1 MGRWLGEN
9 HECASGV
16 LPYHSSLSLPFFLKA
31 HAMLTPI
38 SKTGIAAAAAALM
51 GLSLAAQAA
60 EIRVM
65 CYQDGVECE
74 VTAAQAKRFE
84 AANPGTKVVI
94 DVVPYKTIVEQ
105 LPVQLAA
112 GQGPD
117 IARVTD
123 LGGLSKYYLDVSA
136 HVKDRAYWEAN
147 FGATLPWLRPT
158 ATDKGIY
165 GFMSQLTMTG
175 PYVNKT
181 LFEQAKVAL
190 PGPKA
195 TWDEWVDATRKVAK
209 ATQTPAALA
218 WDRSGHR
225 FAGPA
230 ISYGAK
236 IFDAKGDLVLDDGY
250 KATVNKFVA
259 WHKDGAMLKEV
270 WAGSGGSTYA
280 DSIGEFKNG
289 RVAMVLSGS
298 WQINRLQKD
307 IGNAFD
313 WVAVPNPCGPAACSG
328 IPGGAAWVALKTSK
342 SPKEVG
348 MFLDFIASEANYA
361 EFTGRTENIPAHA
374 GLAKKGVP
382 YPGATPAARA
392 ALASFSAGVATLSPV
407 AYQFQGYKFNRALM
421 LPTVARVTQ
430 AIVGEMS
437 SDEAM
442 TKIGAD
448 MADAVKQA
456 QK

>member
-1 MGRWLGEN
+1 MVSAYSPARL
-9 HECASGV
+9 
-16 LPYHSSLSLPFFLKA
+16 
-31 HAMLTPI
+31 
-38 SKTGIAAAAAALM
+38 AALAAFAT
-51 GLSLAAQAA
+51 LPLAAQAA
-60 EIRVM
+60 DIRVM

-74 VTAAQAKRFE
+74 VTAAIAKRFE
-84 AANPGTKVVI
+84 AQNPGTKVII
-94 DVVPYKTIVEQ
+94 DTVPYKSIVEQ

-123 LGGLSKYYLDVSA
+123 LGGLSKYYLDVRPHLKNA
-136 HVKDRAYWEAN
+136 AYMETN
-147 FGATLPWLRPT
+147 FGSTLPWLRPT
-158 ATDKGIY
+158 AADKGIY

-181 LFEQAKVAL
+181 LFEQAKVAI

-195 TWDEWVDATRKVAK
+195 TWDEWVEAARKVSK

-236 IFDAKGDLVLDDGY
+236 IFDAKGDLLLDAGY
-250 KATVNKFVA
+250 KTAVTKFVA

-270 WAGSGGSTYA
+270 WGGSGGSTYA

-313 WVAVPNPCGPAACSG
+313 WAAVPNPCGPAACTG

-348 MFLDFIASEANYA
+348 AFLEFMAQEANYS
-361 EFTGRTENIPAHA
+361 EFVSKTDNIPAHA
-374 GLAKKGVP
+374 GLAKKGVN
-382 YPGATPAARA
+382 YATATPAARA
-392 ALASFSAGVATLSPV
+392 ALGVFSSGVASLSPV
-407 AYQFQGYKFNRALM
+407 AFQFQGYKFNRAIM

-437 SDEAM
+437 VDEAFN
-442 TKIGAD
+442 KIGAD
-448 MADAVKQA
+448 MTDAVKQA

>member
-1 MGRWLGEN
+1 MRKSTTLT
-9 HECASGV
+9 SGAT
-16 LPYHSSLSLPFFLKA
+16 LALSSLLALPV
-31 HAMLTPI
+31 
-38 SKTGIAAAAAALM
+38 
-51 GLSLAAQAA
+51 LSQAG

-74 VTAAQAKRFE
+74 VTAELAKRFE
-84 AANPGTKVVI
+84 AQNPGTKVI
-94 DVVPYKTIVEQ
+94 LDVVPYKSIVEQ

-123 LGGLSKYYLDVSA
+123 LGGLSKYYLDISS
-136 HVKDRAYWEAN
+136 HVKDAKYWEAN
-147 FGATLPWLRPT
+147 FGATLPWLRPS

-175 PYVNKT
+175 PYINKT
-181 LFEQAKVAL
+181 LFEQAKVAV

-195 TWDEWVDATRKVAK
+195 SWDEWAEATRKVAK

-236 IFDAKGDLVLDDGY
+236 VFDAKGELVIDDGY
-250 KATVNKFVA
+250 KTLVKKFVD
-259 WHKDGAMLKEV
+259 WHKDGTMLKEV

-289 RVAMVLSGS
+289 RVVMVLSGS

-307 IGNAFD
+307 IGTAFD
-313 WVAVPNPCGPAACSG
+313 WVAVPNPCGPAACTG

-342 SPKEVG
+342 SPKEAG
-348 MFLDFIASEANYA
+348 MFLDFMAQEANYA
-361 EFTGRTENIPAHA
+361 EFAGKTNNIPAHA
-374 GLAKKGVP
+374 GLAKKGVT

-392 ALASFSAGVATLSPV
+392 ALGTFSSGVASLAPV
-407 AYQFQGYKFNRALM
+407 AYQFQGYKYNRAIM
-421 LPTVARVTQ
+421 LPTVSRVTQ

-437 SDEAM
+437 ADEAL
-442 TKIGAD
+442 TKIGVD

>member
-1 MGRWLGEN
+1 M
-9 HECASGV
+9 S
-16 LPYHSSLSLPFFLKA
+16 
-31 HAMLTPI
+31 T
-38 SKTGIAAAAAALM
+38 TAAVFRKSPLVAAL
-51 GLSLAAQAA
+51 LALPLLAQAG

-65 CYQDGVECE
+65 CYQDGVECD
-74 VTAAQAKRFE
+74 VTAAQARRFE

-123 LGGLSKYYLDVSA
+123 LGGLSKYYLDISA
-136 HVKDRAYWEAN
+136 HVKDKAYWESN

-158 ATDKGIY
+158 AADKGIY

-175 PYVNKT
+175 PFVNKT

-195 TWDEWVDATRKVAK
+195 SWDEWVEAARKVSK

-250 KATVNKFVA
+250 KTAVNKFVA

-361 EFTGRTENIPAHA
+361 EFTGKTENIPAHA
-374 GLAKKGVP
+374 GLARKGVA
-382 YPGATPAARA
+382 YPGATPGARA
-392 ALASFSAGVATLSPV
+392 ALSSFSAGVASLSPV
-407 AYQFQGYKFNRALM
+407 AYQFQGYKYNRAIM

-437 SDEAM
+437 TDEAFS
-442 TKIGAD
+442 KIGAD

>member
-1 MGRWLGEN
+1 
-9 HECASGV
+9 
-16 LPYHSSLSLPFFLKA
+16 
-31 HAMLTPI
+31 MLTRYSPVRL
-38 SKTGIAAAAAALM
+38 AALAAM
-51 GLSLAAQAA
+51 AALPLAAQAA
-60 EIRVM
+60 DIRVM
-65 CYQDGVECE
+65 CYQDGIECD
-74 VTAAQAKRFE
+74 VTAAIAKRFE
-84 AANPGTKVVI
+84 AQNPGTKVII
-94 DVVPYKTIVEQ
+94 DTVPYKTIVEQ

-123 LGGLSKYYLDVSA
+123 LGGLSKYYLDVRPHLKNA
-136 HVKDRAYWEAN
+136 AYMETN
-147 FGATLPWLRPT
+147 FGSTLPWLRPT

-181 LFEQAKVAL
+181 LFEQAKVAI

-195 TWDEWVDATRKVAK
+195 TWDEWVEAARKVSK

-236 IFDAKGDLVLDDGY
+236 IFDAKGDLVLDAGY
-250 KATVNKFVA
+250 KTAVTKFVA

-270 WAGSGGSTYA
+270 WGGSGGSTYA

-313 WVAVPNPCGPAACSG
+313 WAAVPNPCGPAACTG

-348 MFLDFIASEANYA
+348 AFLEFMAQEANYS
-361 EFTGRTENIPAHA
+361 EFVSKTDNIPAHA
-374 GLAKKGVP
+374 GLAKKGVN
-382 YPGATPAARA
+382 YATATPAARA
-392 ALASFSAGVATLSPV
+392 ALGVFSSGVASLSPV
-407 AYQFQGYKFNRALM
+407 AFQFQGYKYNRAIM

-437 SDEAM
+437 VDEAFG
-442 TKIGAD
+442 KIGAD
-448 MADAVKQA
+448 MTDAVKQA

>member
-1 MGRWLGEN
+1 MVSAYSPSRL
-9 HECASGV
+9 ATLAAFAT
-16 LPYHSSLSLPFFLKA
+16 LP
-31 HAMLTPI
+31 
-38 SKTGIAAAAAALM
+38 
-51 GLSLAAQAA
+51 LAAQAA
-60 EIRVM
+60 DIRVM
-65 CYQDGVECE
+65 CYQDGIECE
-74 VTAAQAKRFE
+74 VTAAIAKRFE
-84 AANPGTKVVI
+84 AQNPGTKVII
-94 DVVPYKTIVEQ
+94 DTVPYKTIVEQ

-123 LGGLSKYYLDVSA
+123 LGGLSKYYLDVRPHLKNA
-136 HVKDRAYWEAN
+136 AYMETN
-147 FGATLPWLRPT
+147 FGSTLPWLRPT
-158 ATDKGIY
+158 AADKGIY

-181 LFEQAKVAL
+181 LFEQAKVAI

-195 TWDEWVDATRKVAK
+195 TWDEWVEAARKVSK

-236 IFDAKGDLVLDDGY
+236 IFDAKGDLLLDAGY
-250 KATVNKFVA
+250 KTAVSKFVA

-270 WAGSGGSTYA
+270 WGGSGGSTYA

-313 WVAVPNPCGPAACSG
+313 WAAVPNPCGPAACTG

-348 MFLDFIASEANYA
+348 AFLEFMAQEANYS
-361 EFTGRTENIPAHA
+361 EFVSKTDNIPAHA
-374 GLAKKGVP
+374 GLAKKGVN
-382 YPGATPAARA
+382 YATATPAARA
-392 ALASFSAGVATLSPV
+392 ALGVFSSGVASLSPV
-407 AYQFQGYKFNRALM
+407 AFQFQGYKFNRAIM

-437 SDEAM
+437 VDEAF

-448 MADAVKQA
+448 MTDAVKQA